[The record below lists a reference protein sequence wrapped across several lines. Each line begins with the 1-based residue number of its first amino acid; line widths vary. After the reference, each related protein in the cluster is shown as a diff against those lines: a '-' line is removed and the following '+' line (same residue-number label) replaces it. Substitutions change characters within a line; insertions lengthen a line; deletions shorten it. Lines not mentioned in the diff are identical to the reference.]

1 MKLPKHV
8 PLLKKDSVDAKAM
21 LIFNNG
27 REVFW
32 LGNLK
37 NWDLQGEE
45 TVSQNSQESP
55 EDESEDDTPSQNTN
69 SKATKDGEEDEAGDG
84 EKEQE
89 SDERGDKCDQTT
101 ERLMLPPHLCQPP
114 TMQIHKVLFSGQV
127 ILLQMLFYFLK
138 VILQSSEKAIAPHS
152 STLAWKIPWTEEP
165 GGLQSMGSLGIGHN

>member
-27 REVFW
+27 KEVFW

-55 EDESEDDTPSQNTN
+55 EDESEDDTPSQNSN
-69 SKATKDGEEDEAGDG
+69 SKATKDDEEDEAGDG

-89 SDERGDKCDQTT
+89 SDVRGDKCDQTT
-101 ERLMLPPHLCQPP
+101 ERLILPP
-114 TMQIHKVLFSGQV
+114 TSAS
-127 ILLQMLFYFLK
+127 LLPYK
-138 VILQSSEKAIAPHS
+138 YTKSCSVGK
-152 STLAWKIPWTEEP
+152 
-165 GGLQSMGSLGIGHN
+165 

>member
-1 MKLPKHV
+1 
-8 PLLKKDSVDAKAM
+8 M

-45 TVSQNSQESP
+45 TVSQNSQERT
-55 EDESEDDTPSQNTN
+55 EDESEDDTPSQNSN

-101 ERLMLPPHLCQPP
+101 ERLILPPHLCQPP
-114 TMQIHKVLFSGQV
+114 GLSTQHHQHHAPASPSPLHLLRSGYD
-127 ILLQMLFYFLK
+127 LPCTA
-138 VILQSSEKAIAPHS
+138 S
-152 STLAWKIPWTEEP
+152 
-165 GGLQSMGSLGIGHN
+165 G